1 MVKKIP
7 FVTNHPDNMHC
18 VNAVFR
24 MVHRYFFG
32 KDLSWQ
38 MIDKLTHAI
47 SGKATWTFIG
57 EMEFVKK
64 GLDVIN
70 IEPVDYQKL
79 YEKGPEYLKEA
90 AGKQTAKYYLE
101 KSNIASVLSCIPEY
115 LKTVKHET
123 RRASLEEII
132 GFLKRGALVGAE
144 VNSRILNQKEGFDLH
159 FVLLYDFDGKNFIVH
174 DPGFPPIKSRK
185 VDIKEFNQCF
195 NFEGANGGVVVF
207 KTNL

>member
-1 MVKKIP
+1 
-7 FVTNHPDNMHC
+7 
-18 VNAVFR
+18 
-24 MVHRYFFG
+24 
-32 KDLSWQ
+32 
-38 MIDKLTHAI
+38 
-47 SGKATWTFIG
+47 
-57 EMEFVKK
+57 
-64 GLDVIN
+64 
-70 IEPVDYQKL
+70 
-79 YEKGPEYLKEA
+79 
-90 AGKQTAKYYLE
+90 
-101 KSNIASVLSCIPEY
+101 VLSCIPEY

-195 NFEGANGGVVVF
+195 NFEGANGEVVVF